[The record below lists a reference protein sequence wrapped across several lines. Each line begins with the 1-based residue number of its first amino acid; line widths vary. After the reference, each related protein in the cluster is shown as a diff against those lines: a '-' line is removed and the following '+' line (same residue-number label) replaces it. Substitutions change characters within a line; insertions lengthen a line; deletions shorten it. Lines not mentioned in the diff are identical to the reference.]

1 MERSDEYMAKHFTE
15 VKRELQEQEKQGST
29 GHVAG
34 ISRDLILAEEA
45 RDVRKAGRSL
55 EQGESETD
63 LIGAVQKLGELI
75 AEQRRSNE
83 RIAREMRGMVGE
95 MKDVLAKVEELRSDA
110 QDAQHTA
117 TQMALQGVAN
127 AQQEAGDM
135 TIKSMEE
142 VTARSKK
149 AIETMVQESKR
160 RIERLAMITLPDR
173 LFYFGKWIALILILI
188 ILVHILWQVMM

>member
-1 MERSDEYMAKHFTE
+1 MAKHFTE
-15 VKRELQEQEKQGST
+15 VKKELSEQEKQGSA
-29 GHVAG
+29 GLPAG

-45 RDVRKAGRSL
+45 RDARKAGRSL
-55 EQGESETD
+55 EQGTSETD

-135 TIKSMEE
+135 TIKSVEE

-149 AIETMVQESKR
+149 AIDTMVQESKR

>member
-15 VKRELQEQEKQGST
+15 VKKELSEQEKQGST
-29 GHVAG
+29 GVAAG

-45 RDVRKAGRSL
+45 RDARKAGRSL
-55 EQGESETD
+55 SQGADETD

-110 QDAQHTA
+110 EDTQHTA

-142 VTARSKK
+142 VTARSRK
-149 AIETMVQESKR
+149 AIDTMVQESKR

-173 LFYFGKWIALILILI
+173 LFYFGKWVALILILI